1 MGVKTRDGW
10 QTSRQIAAQDKAWKK
25 SRSTLM
31 DKLGTAADDT
41 QSLLTAAEKFF
52 KEMDADGNGQIDH
65 GELKNSFAS
74 LGLQLTKKEVN
85 DMIQEADG
93 DGDGFIDLQEFQAL
107 VKIEVSRWKRYQK
120 TSSFCAIA

>member
-1 MGVKTRDGW
+1 
-10 QTSRQIAAQDKAWKK
+10 
-25 SRSTLM
+25 M

-93 DGDGFIDLQEFQAL
+93 DGYAFLACRGTLGRVVIH
-107 VKIEVSRWKRYQK
+107 
-120 TSSFCAIA
+120 C